1 MVRAALYRP
10 DGTVFATYEP
20 TSAWTGEQFSV
31 TREIVEGG
39 QLLGSA
45 ELVTRSQL
53 GERVLAYSGIV
64 LAVMA
69 LALGAALVLSAWLQR
84 VITRPILDIDA
95 AARNVIQGNDYAI
108 RARKSTEDEIG
119 ALADAFNRML
129 DEIHRRTAELGESEV
144 RFRTLADSAPVLMWL
159 NDDNGAVFVNKAYLD
174 FLGVTGVVD
183 VQRLDWA
190 QFVHPEDRAAYVESY
205 LEAARSGRV
214 FSREFRFRRHDGQY
228 RWMRSVGVP
237 RVTQDGAMRG
247 YTGCTF
253 DVHDA
258 REAAEAL
265 RAADRRTDEFLATL
279 AHELRNP
286 LAPIRNALEILR
298 LARDDP
304 VATQKAREMMQ
315 RQVSQMVRLI
325 DDLLDVSRINTGK
338 LALQRERIDV
348 AAVARSAIEAVEPA
362 IKSRQHRLVV
372 SLPQRPLHLTADP
385 TRLAQVFLNL
395 LNNAVKFTEAG
406 GEITFALGE
415 EDGAL
420 VARVR
425 DTGIGLPAHQLEPI
439 FEMFN
444 QADRSLERTAG
455 GLGVGLALSRRLV
468 ELHGGSIE
476 ARSEGEGKGSEFVV
490 RIPGLLDAVP
500 ANNGDAS
507 ADGAGHARP
516 VQRILIV
523 DDNEDF
529 AASLAAVL
537 RKLGRA
543 RHRDAWHER
552 LRSGAPAARGSR
564 DATDD
569 ARCRHRLRATR
580 RPRSRQRGRFRPLS
594 GEAGRGRA
602 ITRPAGPART
612 ARIDA
617 RIAA

>member
-1 MVRAALYRP
+1 MNLRAFLAGSVRRKTMAVVLATTLAALVVNALVLLVYEISTYRDERIAELRAQVEILGRSAAPALAFNDRKEADAALASMKARSDVVRAALYRP

-20 TSAWTGEQFSV
+20 TAAWTGEQFSV

-265 RAADRRTDEFLATL
+265 RAADRRKDEF
-279 AHELRNP
+279 R
-286 LAPIRNALEILR
+286 APV
-298 LARDDP
+298 P
-304 VATQKAREMMQ
+304 
-315 RQVSQMVRLI
+315 
-325 DDLLDVSRINTGK
+325 
-338 LALQRERIDV
+338 
-348 AAVARSAIEAVEPA
+348 
-362 IKSRQHRLVV
+362 
-372 SLPQRPLHLTADP
+372 
-385 TRLAQVFLNL
+385 
-395 LNNAVKFTEAG
+395 
-406 GEITFALGE
+406 
-415 EDGAL
+415 
-420 VARVR
+420 
-425 DTGIGLPAHQLEPI
+425 
-439 FEMFN
+439 
-444 QADRSLERTAG
+444 
-455 GLGVGLALSRRLV
+455 SRR
-468 ELHGGSIE
+468 
-476 ARSEGEGKGSEFVV
+476 
-490 RIPGLLDAVP
+490 
-500 ANNGDAS
+500 
-507 ADGAGHARP
+507 
-516 VQRILIV
+516 
-523 DDNEDF
+523 
-529 AASLAAVL
+529 
-537 RKLGRA
+537 
-543 RHRDAWHER
+543 
-552 LRSGAPAARGSR
+552 
-564 DATDD
+564 
-569 ARCRHRLRATR
+569 ARCRCR
-580 RPRSRQRGRFRPLS
+580 RERVRPVVN
-594 GEAGRGRA
+594 A
-602 ITRPAGPART
+602 
-612 ARIDA
+612 
-617 RIAA
+617 